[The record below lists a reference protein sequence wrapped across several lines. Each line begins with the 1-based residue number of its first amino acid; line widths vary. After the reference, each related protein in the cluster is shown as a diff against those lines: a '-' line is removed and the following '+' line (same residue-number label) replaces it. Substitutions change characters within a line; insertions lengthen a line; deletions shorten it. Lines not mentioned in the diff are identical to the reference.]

1 MYVQKI
7 IEKKKNIPEDA
18 RHFLNTEIDSTDFKN
33 QNLTAKVGRNKEEK
47 PYFFQKKFQ
56 KIFKYTK
63 P

>member
-33 QNLTAKVGRNKEEK
+33 QNLTAKVGRNKKEK
-47 PYFFQKKFQ
+47 PYFFKKKF
-56 KIFKYTK
+56 
-63 P
+63 